1 MRRRLLAFIAGAVL
15 LPAVAAGSA
24 AADDPLVQGAG
35 QSASSQQSANSSA
48 SSTQTQ
54 PSNTNISVRIG
65 SEGNGG
71 VVTQTNGSSATSVAG
86 NANTTNQQA
95 AQGGGAPGVA
105 TADQSADNRQSA
117 DSTATSTQDHPKNTN
132 ISVRIMS
139 PGDDGSVTQTNDSSA
154 KSAAGNKNTTDQSA
168 SQSGGGVQNA
178 DQHASNKQ
186 DATSDATS
194 KQDHPSNVNIPVR
207 IFSDGNDGSVEQTNS
222 SSAKSAA
229 GNKNETD
236 QSVEQGSGSKS
247 APVRD
252 ACGGGCGSHDGPSV
266 QNAEQKAYNDQ
277 KADSTAT
284 STQDHPSNVN
294 IPVRIYS
301 KGNDGSVTQTNSSE
315 AVSAAGNKNDT
326 DQSVEQSAGGSGS
339 GPVVQ
344 NVDQKADNDQ
354 EASSDATSHQYGASN
369 ANYPVRIKSSGGG
382 GSVAQTNSSTAES
395 AAGNKNET
403 DQSAEQNA
411 GYGTMA
417 KPVIRDECG
426 DYCGKPSDGCYEKCD
441 SHGGPVVQ
449 DIYQKADNDQKADS
463 SAESKQCC
471 ASNTNAPVRIK
482 SDGYDGDVTQT
493 NSSLAASAAGNKNDT
508 DQTAEQSAGSGGGDP
523 VQAIDQKAD
532 SDQDASSDATS
543 HQYGAS
549 NENTPVRI
557 KSDGNDGGVK
567 QSNDSAAYSAAGNKN
582 DTDQYATQD
591 AGAAPVKESE
601 CKDGC
606 GHGDG
611 APVVQYIDQWASNEQ
626 DAESHAD
633 STQKDASNTNAP
645 VRIKSYGDGGNVS
658 QSNSSTAKSAAGNTN
673 ETDQSADQSAG
684 SGGLTVQAIGQK
696 ADNDQDAESDATS
709 EQFGASNANYP
720 VRIKSDGN
728 DGGVRQSN
736 DSAAYSVAGNEN
748 DTTQDASQDAGGGH
762 PAPIPVVREAGCS
775 SCGGGDPTVQGIGQ
789 WASSEQSAD
798 SSADSTQ
805 KGACNTNAPVRI
817 KSDGRDGDV
826 TQSNSSTAKSAAG
839 NENETD
845 QSADQAGGWGG
856 IAVQAL
862 GQKADND
869 QDAESHASSQQYDPS
884 NSNTPV
890 RIKSSGGGGSVY
902 QSNDSSALSAA
913 GNKNRTCQRAHQG
926 SGGTRKCGK
935 KERKPVPMKKAD

>member
-1 MRRRLLAFIAGAVL
+1 
-15 LPAVAAGSA
+15 
-24 AADDPLVQGAG
+24 
-35 QSASSQQSANSSA
+35 
-48 SSTQTQ
+48 
-54 PSNTNISVRIG
+54 
-65 SEGNGG
+65 
-71 VVTQTNGSSATSVAG
+71 
-86 NANTTNQQA
+86 
-95 AQGGGAPGVA
+95 
-105 TADQSADNRQSA
+105 
-117 DSTATSTQDHPKNTN
+117 
-132 ISVRIMS
+132 
-139 PGDDGSVTQTNDSSA
+139 
-154 KSAAGNKNTTDQSA
+154 
-168 SQSGGGVQNA
+168 
-178 DQHASNKQ
+178 
-186 DATSDATS
+186 
-194 KQDHPSNVNIPVR
+194 
-207 IFSDGNDGSVEQTNS
+207 
-222 SSAKSAA
+222 
-229 GNKNETD
+229 
-236 QSVEQGSGSKS
+236 
-247 APVRD
+247 
-252 ACGGGCGSHDGPSV
+252 
-266 QNAEQKAYNDQ
+266 
-277 KADSTAT
+277 
-284 STQDHPSNVN
+284 
-294 IPVRIYS
+294 
-301 KGNDGSVTQTNSSE
+301 
-315 AVSAAGNKNDT
+315 
-326 DQSVEQSAGGSGS
+326 
-339 GPVVQ
+339 VQ

-382 GSVAQTNSSTAES
+382 GSVEQTNSSTAES

-417 KPVIRDECG
+417 KPLIREECS
-426 DYCGKPSDGCYEKCD
+426 DCAKPSDGCYEKCD

-449 DIYQKADNDQKADS
+449 NIYQKADNDQEADS

-482 SDGYDGDVTQT
+482 SDGDDGYVTQT
-493 NSSLAASAAGNKNDT
+493 NSSEAVSAAGNKNET

-523 VQAIDQKAD
+523 VQEIDQKAD

-557 KSDGNDGGVK
+557 KSDGYDGDVE

-591 AGAAPVKESE
+591 AGSAPVKESA

-606 GHGDG
+606 GHKDG
-611 APVVQYIDQWASNEQ
+611 GVAVQDIGQWASNDQE
-626 DAESHAD
+626 AESSAD
-633 STQKDASNTNAP
+633 STQKGASNTNAP
-645 VRIKSYGDGGNVS
+645 VRIKSDGDGGDVS
-658 QSNSSTAKSAAGNTN
+658 QSNSSTAKSAAGNEN

-684 SGGLTVQAIGQK
+684 GWGGIVVQAIGQK
-696 ADNDQDAESDATS
+696 AENDQDADSDATS
-709 EQFGASNANYP
+709 EQFYPSNTNAP
-720 VRIKSDGN
+720 VRIKSDGD
-728 DGGVRQSN
+728 DGGVEQSN
-736 DSAAYSVAGNEN
+736 DSAAYSVAGNDN
-748 DTTQDASQDAGGGH
+748 DTTQDASQDAGGGY
-762 PAPIPVVREAGCS
+762 PVPVAREAGCS

-817 KSDGRDGDV
+817 KSYGDDGDV

-862 GQKADND
+862 GQKAYND

-902 QSNDSSALSAA
+902 QSNDSTALSAA
-913 GNKNRTCQRAHQG
+913 GNKNRTCQRAYQG
-926 SGGTRKCGK
+926 SGRTRKCGK
-935 KERKPVPMKKAD
+935 KERKPVPMKKVD